1 MSGDFLSID
10 IILFAMIAI
19 FLALRLRNA
28 LGRRDG
34 NDSISKRHMK
44 SDDVPPNNK
53 ENVIEL
59 PNADTASSF
68 ENDNEKEQ
76 QTQNPWDGSD
86 MEKSLAKLTSL
97 DSSFSGE
104 NFIVGARVAFE
115 MVLTAFASGD
125 KVALKKLLSTEVAAN
140 FFKVM
145 KEREA
150 SGHVIAD
157 TLVGI
162 KTSEM
167 VEVYLEGSSANITV
181 KFVSEQ
187 IKVTYDDDGNILEGS
202 PKTVITVADF
212 WTFSRDINTNNP
224 NWILIATRSLD

>member
-1 MSGDFLSID
+1 MKSNIIKLINHIIFLLPCWFLD
-10 IILFAMIAI
+10 IIGYL
-19 FLALRLRNA
+19 
-28 LGRRDG
+28 
-34 NDSISKRHMK
+34 SKEFQHTPK
-44 SDDVPPNNK
+44 SVYM
-53 ENVIEL
+53 VL
-59 PNADTASSF
+59 
-68 ENDNEKEQ
+68 
-76 QTQNPWDGSD
+76 
-86 MEKSLAKLTSL
+86 
-97 DSSFSGE
+97 
-104 NFIVGARVAFE
+104 AFE

-140 FFKVM
+140 FIKVM

-150 SGHVIAD
+150 SGHDIAD

-212 WTFSRDINTNNP
+212 WTFSRDIKTKNP